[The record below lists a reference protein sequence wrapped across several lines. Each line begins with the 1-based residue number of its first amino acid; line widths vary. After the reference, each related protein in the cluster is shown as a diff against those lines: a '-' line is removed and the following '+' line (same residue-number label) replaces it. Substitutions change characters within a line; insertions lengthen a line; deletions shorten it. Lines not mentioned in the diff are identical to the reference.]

1 MYLSCN
7 ISDLTKNLDTL
18 EPSWYD
24 PNLQDTSRVLDMV
37 ERQELAAE
45 TCNIVLL

>member
-1 MYLSCN
+1 MRALLKLFLFDSVVAN
-7 ISDLTKNLDTL
+7 FKR
-18 EPSWYD
+18 YD